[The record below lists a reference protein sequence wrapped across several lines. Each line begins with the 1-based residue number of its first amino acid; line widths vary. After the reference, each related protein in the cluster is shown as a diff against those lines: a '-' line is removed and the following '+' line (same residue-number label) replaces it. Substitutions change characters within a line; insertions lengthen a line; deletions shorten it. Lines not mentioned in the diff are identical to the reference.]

1 MPIIMATVMNYKDE
15 DIEKFEENNSQN
27 NGELLKGIQ
36 NNANTYETLHKSSK
50 KATSPNTQNIS
61 ELVVK
66 EEKSDDLN
74 QVCVKNS
81 SSTNNNTQ
89 DNNSNPVQSE
99 LNHKQFTQQ
108 IYINGTTPE
117 SNNNCGDMELTNC
130 QSTGQFESSNGFRKN
145 LIEKKDTN
153 WNGYQNQNNSNV
165 INSSS
170 NLQNNVYGTGISNG
184 QHNNN
189 SNSSQNQTIP
199 LCEQE
204 GQVKMMKLAGLTVIM
219 HRKKGEIIYKL
230 ADNMSVSSLSDAQRE
245 ALLKEIKTLHDS
257 NAIVT
262 QSMPQP
268 TQDQGTSTI
277 SSQSVNTTASRLPTT
292 TSLPEHPSV
301 INHNTSTKVQSS
313 LASAS
318 VRSSSFPISTS
329 TSSNKSIN
337 STAALNT
344 RAPSKQLYI
353 PLASRPPLVVT
364 ETYSAAQ
371 LSDRSPSNMTS
382 QTLYPTSPLED
393 SFYSDGSSRS
403 TRRYTKTGRYAKKR
417 STDEVDSQYTQEYPT
432 QYQHIPISTTVPI
445 NNQMS
450 TQSSQVIQPV
460 PSPQPVQSTYYTS
473 TTPTTR
479 PIVQY
484 YSAPTPLHRPS
495 HGLKRSFQPIGPQR
509 TAEEINHNLDIAQ
522 RFEAATKADQMA
534 VLQPDYKTPFRSLK
548 DAVARL
554 LPYHIF
560 EYPEE
565 DMKGNNQT
573 SDLDATKNALRLY
586 KRRKMIFDKYNDLLK
601 SEAEKSCSTA
611 YTNLCERLIV
621 DDVKTEIV
629 ALKESCRQLSE
640 QIKSRSQFS
649 MLKQQQQQLQLQQLH
664 LQSSSTQQSK
674 QPELPQRQS

>member
-1 MPIIMATVMNYKDE
+1 MATVMNYKDE
-15 DIEKFEENNSQN
+15 DIERFEENNSQN
-27 NGELLKGIQ
+27 NGELLKEKQ
-36 NNANTYETLHKSSK
+36 NNANAYETLHKSSK
-50 KATSPNTQNIS
+50 KATSPNSQNIS

-66 EEKSDDLN
+66 EEKSEL
-74 QVCVKNS
+74 CVKNS
-81 SSTNNNTQ
+81 SSININTQ
-89 DNNSNPVQSE
+89 DD
-99 LNHKQFTQQ
+99 
-108 IYINGTTPE
+108 INGMTLE
-117 SNNNCGDMELTNC
+117 SKNNREDVAKTELSNC
-130 QSTGQFESSNGFRKN
+130 QPTGQLVHPPGQTTESSNGFRKN
-145 LIEKKDTN
+145 LIEKKDSN
-153 WNGYQNQNNSNV
+153 LNYNGYQNNSSV

-170 NLQNNVYGTGISNG
+170 NLQNNVFGTGISNG

-189 SNSSQNQTIP
+189 SISSQDQTIP

-219 HRKKGEIIYKL
+219 HRKKGEIIYRL

-262 QSMPQP
+262 QSMPQH
-268 TQDQGTSTI
+268 TQDQGISTT
-277 SSQSVNTTASRLPTT
+277 SSQSTINATTSRLPTS

-301 INHNTSTKVQSS
+301 TIHNTSTKVQSS

-318 VRSSSFPISTS
+318 QLTRSSSFPISTS

-344 RAPSKQLYI
+344 QTASKQLYI
-353 PLASRPPLVVT
+353 PLTSRPPLVVA
-364 ETYSAAQ
+364 EIHSAV
-371 LSDRSPSNMTS
+371 SDRSQSTTPSNMTS
-382 QTLYPTSPLED
+382 QTLYPSSPLED

-417 STDEVDSQYTQEYPT
+417 STDEIDSQYTQEYPT
-432 QYQHIPISTTVPI
+432 QYQHIPINTTVPM

-450 TQSSQVIQPV
+450 AQTTQFIQ
-460 PSPQPVQSTYYTS
+460 SPQPVQSTYYTS

-495 HGLKRSFQPIGPQR
+495 TSHGFKRSFQSTGLQR
-509 TAEEINHNLDIAQ
+509 TAEEINHNSDIVQ

-601 SEAEKSCSTA
+601 KEAEKSCSTA

-621 DDVKTEIV
+621 DDVKTEIMT
-629 ALKESCRQLSE
+629 LKENCRQLSE
-640 QIKSRSQFS
+640 QIKSRSQLS
-649 MLKQQQQQLQLQQLH
+649 VLKQHQQQLQLQQL
-664 LQSSSTQQSK
+664 QPQPPSTQQPK
-674 QPELPQRQS
+674 QPELPQRQN

>member
-1 MPIIMATVMNYKDE
+1 MATVMNYKDE
-15 DIEKFEENNSQN
+15 DIERFEENNSQN
-27 NGELLKGIQ
+27 NGELLKEKQ
-36 NNANTYETLHKSSK
+36 NNANAYETLHKSSK
-50 KATSPNTQNIS
+50 KATSPNSQNIS

-66 EEKSDDLN
+66 EEKFEL
-74 QVCVKNS
+74 CVKNS
-81 SSTNNNTQ
+81 SSININTQ
-89 DNNSNPVQSE
+89 DDISGMTLESKNNREDVAKTE
-99 LNHKQFTQQ
+99 L
-108 IYINGTTPE
+108 
-117 SNNNCGDMELTNC
+117 SNC
-130 QSTGQFESSNGFRKN
+130 QPTGQLVHPPGQTTESSNGFRKN
-145 LIEKKDTN
+145 LIEKKDSN
-153 WNGYQNQNNSNV
+153 LNYNGYQN
-165 INSSS
+165 NSSD
-170 NLQNNVYGTGISNG
+170 
-184 QHNNN
+184 
-189 SNSSQNQTIP
+189 QTIP

-219 HRKKGEIIYKL
+219 HRKKGEIIYRL

-262 QSMPQP
+262 QSMPQH
-268 TQDQGTSTI
+268 TQDQGISTT
-277 SSQSVNTTASRLPTT
+277 SSQSTINATTSRLPTS

-301 INHNTSTKVQSS
+301 TIHNTSTKVQSS

-318 VRSSSFPISTS
+318 QLTRSSSFPISTS

-344 RAPSKQLYI
+344 QTASKQLYI
-353 PLASRPPLVVT
+353 PLTSRPPLVVA
-364 ETYSAAQ
+364 EIHSAV
-371 LSDRSPSNMTS
+371 SDRSQSTTPSNMTS
-382 QTLYPTSPLED
+382 QTLYPSSPLED

-403 TRRYTKTGRYAKKR
+403 TR
-417 STDEVDSQYTQEYPT
+417 
-432 QYQHIPISTTVPI
+432 
-445 NNQMS
+445 
-450 TQSSQVIQPV
+450 
-460 PSPQPVQSTYYTS
+460 S

-495 HGLKRSFQPIGPQR
+495 TSHGFKRSFQSTGLQR
-509 TAEEINHNLDIAQ
+509 TAEEINHNSDIVQ

-601 SEAEKSCSTA
+601 KEAEKSCSTA

-621 DDVKTEIV
+621 DDVKTEIMT
-629 ALKESCRQLSE
+629 LKENCRQLSE
-640 QIKSRSQFS
+640 QIKSRSQLS
-649 MLKQQQQQLQLQQLH
+649 VLKQHQQQLQLQQL
-664 LQSSSTQQSK
+664 QPQPPSTQQPK
-674 QPELPQRQS
+674 QPELPQRQN